1 MHLSVYL
8 GGVPEAAGGAH
19 QSATEEG
26 GGRQT
31 AGQAGEHILAIP
43 QGRRGG
49 KFSLKFNYKLCD
61 VVLVKVLRQTEGNLF
76 FGGGG

>member
-26 GGRQT
+26 RGRQT

-43 QGRRGG
+43 SSPHSWRGEN
-49 KFSLKFNYKLCD
+49 FLLKFDNKLC
-61 VVLVKVLRQTEGNLF
+61 VW
-76 FGGGG
+76 GGG